1 MNVSNGLSTL
11 RGLTLDPMFGWII
24 SPILAVAVVGLT
36 VVLTVRSLRQR
47 PYADATAV
55 DWTRRILAS
64 VMLAVMLLT
73 PSVTLKTESRAVN
86 ATDVFIAV
94 DVTGSMG
101 VSDAQ
106 YGSEQTMSRIDAARQ
121 AVNGI
126 TKLYPDAS
134 FAAIAFG
141 ASGTLEVPLTPDARA
156 IDNWAETLSL
166 EPTSASSGSNLDK
179 AVDPLLLA
187 TKNTRNQHPDDAIIV
202 YYISDGEQ
210 TSTKSRRTFSS
221 LRAYVN
227 GAQTIGVGSPDGGQI
242 PQIADDGST
251 ADGQFVTDPSTGQ
264 PGISKLDEKTLKAIA
279 DEMSGTYVHVDA
291 GRTLDQR
298 DVQQTSKEW
307 RMQSTY
313 KQRDHNVP
321 AIWPFAIVLAA
332 LMLWEAVAWMRTS
345 RRLL

>member
-1 MNVSNGLSTL
+1 MNMQNGMDALK
-11 RGLTLDPMFGWII
+11 GLTLDPMFGWIV
-24 SPILAVAVVGLT
+24 SPILAVAIVALT
-36 VVLTVRSLRQR
+36 VVLAVRSHRQR
-47 PYADATAV
+47 PYTDATAV
-55 DWTRRILAS
+55 DWTRRILAA

-73 PSVTLKTESRAVN
+73 PSTTLKTESRAVN

-106 YGSEQTMSRIDAARQ
+106 YGSEETMSRIDAAQQ
-121 AVNGI
+121 AVDGI
-126 TKLYPDAS
+126 VKLYPDAS
-134 FAAIAFG
+134 FAAISFG
-141 ASGTLEVPLTPDARA
+141 ASGTLEVPLTPDSRA
-156 IDNWAETLSL
+156 IENWASTLTL

-187 TKNTRNQHPDDAIIV
+187 TKNTRNQHPDDTIIV

-210 TSTKSRRTFSS
+210 TSNKSRRTFSS

-227 GAQTIGVGSPDGGQI
+227 GAQTVGVGSTDGGQI
-242 PQIADDGST
+242 PQIADDGSMST
-251 ADGQFVTDPSTGQ
+251 DQFVTDPSTGQ

-279 DEMSGTYVHVDA
+279 DEMSGSYVHVDA
-291 GRTLDQR
+291 GRTIDER
-298 DVQQTSKEW
+298 DVQQTSSDW

-313 KQRDHNVP
+313 KQREHSVP
-321 AIWPFAIVLAA
+321 AIWPFAIVFAVL
-332 LMLWEAVAWMRTS
+332 LLWEAVAWMRTS